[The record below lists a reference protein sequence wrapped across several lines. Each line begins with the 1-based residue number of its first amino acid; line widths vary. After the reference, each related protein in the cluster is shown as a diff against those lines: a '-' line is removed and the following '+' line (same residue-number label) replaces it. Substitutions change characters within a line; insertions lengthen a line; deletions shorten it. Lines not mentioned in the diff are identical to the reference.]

1 MGLDKKIKNWEKQ
14 ILHNWL
20 KENPERKD
28 RFVTDVG
35 LEIERLYTPR
45 NLEKEEFDY
54 ERDLGLPGDYPF
66 TRGITPSMYR
76 SNPFIVSVYSGF
88 GTPRQSNQRY
98 KKILDWGGVDQITI
112 AADLPTQL
120 GCLFVFLVRP

>member
-45 NLEKEEFDY
+45 NLEKEEFVV
-54 ERDLGLPGDYPF
+54 E
-66 TRGITPSMYR
+66 
-76 SNPFIVSVYSGF
+76 SGSAF
-88 GTPRQSNQRY
+88 HPANDTFS
-98 KKILDWGGVDQITI
+98 GVRT
-112 AADLPTQL
+112 
-120 GCLFVFLVRP
+120 